1 MWNILNVSK
10 SVKTPICN
18 WNQRSGCD
26 DTLPRSDMLM
36 TYIIWPLSHNNF
48 IITVWWPLTKIWY
61 KKNRLRGYCSPLYL
75 KHIGFVCNI
84 IKIVFQNRALDVF
97 RDQIDIS
104 GGWVYKV
111 MLICLK
117 FCHLIKIVMHTLNYN
132 GFWCTV

>member
-36 TYIIWPLSHNNF
+36 TWISFDRCLIIILLLLSDDHWPKSDIKKTDWGVIAVLHIWSTLVLCV
-48 IITVWWPLTKIWY
+48 IINT
-61 KKNRLRGYCSPLYL
+61 
-75 KHIGFVCNI
+75 
-84 IKIVFQNRALDVF
+84 VFQNRALGVF

>member
-36 TYIIWPLSHNNF
+36 TLILFDRCLIILSLLFDDHWPKSD
-48 IITVWWPLTKIWY
+48 I
-61 KKNRLRGYCSPLYL
+61 KKTRLRGYCSPPYL

-104 GGWVYKV
+104 GGWVYRV